1 MRGRPARACL
11 CLLLL
16 ALSGCGYHLLRYGAA
31 LGDVRRVA
39 IQSFKNDSYEPGY
52 ELVVTDALL
61 REFMR
66 RGALQVVKDP
76 SQADLV
82 LAGRVLPIRT
92 VGRSFSSVDLA
103 LEYEVQVK
111 LDLQVKRRDGTAVQL
126 DENALSDSELYTAS
140 ADVEAMRK
148 NRQEALHRLA
158 GVLAERVHEA
168 LFERLM
174 P

>member
-1 MRGRPARACL
+1 VRGRPARVAL
-11 CLLLL
+11 CLLVL
-16 ALSGCGYHLLRYGAA
+16 AFSGCGYHLLRYGGA
-31 LGDVRRVA
+31 LGDVRRVT
-39 IQSFKNDSYEPGY
+39 IQTFKNDSYEPGY

-82 LAGRVLPIRT
+82 IGGRVLPIRT
-92 VGRSFSSVDLA
+92 VSRSFSSVDLA

-111 LDLQVKRRDGTAVQL
+111 LDLQVKRRDGAAVKL
-126 DENALSDSELYTAS
+126 DENALADSELYTAS

-148 NRQEALHRLA
+148 NREEALHRVA

>member
-1 MRGRPARACL
+1 MRGRPTRVAL
-11 CLLLL
+11 CFLLL

-39 IQSFKNDSYEPGY
+39 ILTFKNASYEPGY
-52 ELVVTDALL
+52 ELVVTDALI

-66 RGALQVVKDP
+66 RGALQVVRDP
-76 SQADLV
+76 KLADLV

-92 VGRSFSSVDLA
+92 VGRSFSAVDLA
-103 LEYEVQVK
+103 LEYEVEVK

-148 NRQEALHRLA
+148 NREEALHRVA

>member
-1 MRGRPARACL
+1 MRGRPTRVAL
-11 CLLLL
+11 SFLLL

-39 IQSFKNDSYEPGY
+39 IQTFKNDSYEPGY
-52 ELVVTDALL
+52 ELVVTDALI

-66 RGALQVVKDP
+66 RGALQVVRDP
-76 SQADLV
+76 KLADLV

-92 VGRSFSSVDLA
+92 VGRSFSAVDLA
-103 LEYEVQVK
+103 LEYQVEVK

-148 NRQEALHRLA
+148 NREEALHRVA

>member
-1 MRGRPARACL
+1 VRGRPAHVAL
-11 CLLLL
+11 CLVLL

-39 IQSFKNDSYEPGY
+39 IQTFKNDSYEPGY
-52 ELVVTDALL
+52 ELVVTDALI

-76 SQADLV
+76 KLADLV

-148 NRQEALHRLA
+148 NREEALHRVA

>member
-1 MRGRPARACL
+1 VRGRPARVAL
-11 CLLLL
+11 CLVLL
-16 ALSGCGYHLLRYGAA
+16 ALSGCGYHLLHYGGA

-39 IQSFKNDSYEPGY
+39 IQTFKNGSYEPGY
-52 ELVVTDALL
+52 ELVVTDALI

-76 SQADLV
+76 KLADLV

-92 VGRSFSSVDLA
+92 IGRSFSSVDLA

-111 LDLQVKRRDGTAVQL
+111 LDLQVKRRDGTAVTL

-148 NRQEALHRLA
+148 NREEALHRVA